1 MSDWYLLGVPL
12 VVLALVTLAVFAG
25 CQFVFPIDE
34 DEEKEEV
41 GTTHGTGPPDF
52 IPVDVQISAGCD
64 ATANAVHIVLSSN
77 IPTAESIPFT
87 LTMVPTEGQ
96 TLSTEGMLITLDD
109 EGQVVCTVDITPAEG
124 EPPPPLQATHEKI
137 KGELLSPF
145 TLACQDGFALT

>member
-12 VVLALVTLAVFAG
+12 MVLALVTLAVFAG

-52 IPVDVQISAGCD
+52 IPVDVQISANCE
-64 ATANAVHIVLSSN
+64 ATANAVHIVLTSN
-77 IPTAESIPFT
+77 IPTAQSISFT
-87 LTMVPTEGQ
+87 LTTLPTEGQ

-124 EPPPPLQATHEKI
+124 EPPFPPPVAHEKM
-137 KGELLSPF
+137 KGELLTPF
-145 TLACQDGFALT
+145 TLNCQDGFALT